1 MSSKKS
7 LPAKL
12 FIKENY
18 SVVLV
23 NAPDDYQTLLS
34 PLPDGVT
41 IATEVS
47 PDADLI
53 QVFFMN
59 REELE
64 LQLESLKNH
73 LKQDG
78 WLWVSNPKWSSKIK
92 TDINRDSIWEYA
104 KGLGL
109 KAVHQISIDETW
121 SSMRFRFE

>member
-1 MSSKKS
+1 MSSKKT

-23 NAPDDYQTLLS
+23 NAPDDYQILLN

-41 IATEVS
+41 IETEES
-47 PDADLI
+47 PDSDLI

-64 LQLESLKNH
+64 Q
-73 LKQDG
+73 
-78 WLWVSNPKWSSKIK
+78 
-92 TDINRDSIWEYA
+92 
-104 KGLGL
+104 
-109 KAVHQISIDETW
+109 
-121 SSMRFRFE
+121 